1 MYELADWGQPV
12 APDWEHPRERLDA
25 RLPANLIRVLR
36 SMARAE
42 GVSVS
47 VLVHRLLSDAIG
59 RNETADHVEPVG
71 SPFD

>member
-1 MYELADWGQPV
+1 
-12 APDWEHPRERLDA
+12 
-25 RLPANLIRVLR
+25 
-36 SMARAE
+36 MARAE

-71 SPFD
+71 SGFD

>member
-25 RLPANLIRVLR
+25 RLPADLIRVLR
-36 SMARAE
+36 RMARAD

-59 RNETADHVEPVG
+59 LQENADLAEPVR
-71 SPFD
+71 SAFD

>member
-59 RNETADHVEPVG
+59 RNETADDVEPVG
-71 SPFD
+71 SGFD

>member
-71 SPFD
+71 SAFD